1 MNKRIIRTE
10 KAPKPIGP
18 YSQAVVQDEL
28 IFVSGQIAIDPQ
40 TGEMIE
46 GGVKEQTTQVIN
58 NLEAILEAAGSSME
72 KVLKAS
78 VFVAN
83 IDFFPSVNEV
93 FEEFFEK
100 DFPARQ
106 TVEVSA
112 LPMNADVEISVTA
125 GL

>member
-18 YSQAVVQDEL
+18 YSQAVVQNEL
-28 IFVSGQIAIDPQ
+28 VFVSGQIAIDPQ
-40 TGEMIE
+40 TGKMIE
-46 GGVKEQTTQVIN
+46 GGVKEQTTQVMN
-58 NLEAILEAAGSSME
+58 NVKAILEAADSSME
-72 KVLKAS
+72 KVLKTS
-78 VFVAN
+78 IFVSN
-83 IDFFPSVNEV
+83 IDFFSTVSEIY
-93 FEEFFEK
+93 EEFFEK
-100 DFPARQ
+100 DFPARE